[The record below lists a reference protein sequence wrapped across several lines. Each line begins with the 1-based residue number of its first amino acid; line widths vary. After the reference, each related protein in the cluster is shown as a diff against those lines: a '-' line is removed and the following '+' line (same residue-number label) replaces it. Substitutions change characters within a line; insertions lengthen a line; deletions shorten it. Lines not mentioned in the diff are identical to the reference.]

1 MPFASFLQQSC
12 WGIAQCDKSYYKRS
26 VIHVL
31 PRVLCICQHYAIF
44 TSLAS
49 SPELL
54 TPLSSDSTSIEFDR
68 VVRGAF
74 VGAGN
79 DPGAESACG

>member
-1 MPFASFLQQSC
+1 MPFASFLQESC
-12 WGIAQCDKSYYKRS
+12 WGITQRDKSDYKRS
-26 VIHVL
+26 ITHVL

-44 TSLAS
+44 TSSAS

-54 TPLSSDSTSIEFDR
+54 TSLSSDSTSIGFDR

-74 VGAGN
+74 VVAGN